1 MIVIAM
7 LTALWLFP
15 APRVWAEP
23 VSMKAAAHEDFGRIV
38 FNWPSPVRHSADVAG
53 KRLIVRFGR
62 PIETTY
68 GGVVRVLRK
77 YLSGATPGTDGR
89 SVVFTLK
96 KNFGL
101 RDFDLGSAVI
111 VDLMDR
117 TPSKPTNASAG
128 PPDAAAKTTA
138 KVPLVRVRSGEHKGY
153 SRIVFDWPRK
163 VNYQVEQSGDT
174 AIITFRRPARIN
186 LRALRKKPPKYVK
199 RVTSK
204 PEQDRLSVTLKVSE
218 TSRLRH
224 FLSGSKVVIDVMA
237 PGKGETEVA
246 RALPPLA
253 NNKAAAEKSARL
265 AKAAAEKS
273 ARPAAPTEAAREA
286 RKKIPEKQAAAAVSE
301 PTPLVPARSKI
312 PAAPERRPAG
322 APKSA
327 DVVAA
332 EQTLG
337 MLPGVKISAPAA
349 PAPAAVPVAAVTASA
364 LQGSAVGL
372 RFDWSEPV
380 AAAVFRRAGFLWV
393 VFDKSTAPDLDKL
406 RAAGNNII
414 RGIERIPSERATIL
428 RMTTVA
434 GVNPDIKR
442 DGFAWILEFRR
453 QPLKPKSKI
462 ETKPQPNPPPPIRA
476 RLFLPVP
483 NPGNAIALKDP
494 EVGDNIV
501 VVPVFPLGHGIERI
515 YQYPQVRILPTS
527 QGVVIQPL
535 IDDLMVRPLR
545 QGIEITSSGGLL
557 LSPLGAADTATAEV
571 GIMRPLTRIFD
582 LRKWARGGLRS
593 FIKDKRKLQDAAARA
608 KNDRRTKAR
617 LDLIRYYFANGFSAE
632 ALGILRVVGRDN
644 PEKLNDP
651 EFRALRGA
659 NSYLMGRYQDARQDL
674 YHKSLDE
681 NDEAIFWRAAL
692 VASEGNLAGAARV
705 LRRKGS
711 ITRPYPKVIKMPLAL
726 LVAEA
731 AIMIGDIKQA
741 ETYLQALQAEEPN
754 PAQKSQLNYV
764 EGRFMELAGDFDGA
778 IGKWEEVQA
787 GPHRPSRAKA
797 AVARTELLLKLREFT
812 PGEAIDELEKLRF
825 SWRGGDFE
833 FALLRRLG
841 HLYLKEGDYRNGL
854 RTLRQAATH
863 FRNHKKAPKVTQDM
877 VGTFYKLYLQGGADS
892 LPPVTA
898 IALYDEFKELA
909 GAKSDEV
916 DRMLADRLV
925 SVDLLDRAAE
935 LLDAQVQFRLKGVEK
950 ARVGAQLALV
960 HLMAQ
965 DYGKTMKILG
975 ISKASGLPE
984 DLLSQRRHLR
994 ARALM
999 GLKRQEEALAL
1010 IKEDKSL
1017 DAGLLR
1023 AEIFWNSKDWPM
1035 ASQALRRL
1043 LRDFNAKPKKPLDDK
1058 QGQYVLNLAI
1068 ALTLSGNE
1076 RSLNRLRADYGE
1088 AMGTGPYRE
1097 AFRLIASPQ
1106 TIGLIDQG
1114 SIADKVKDVENFQTF
1129 MTAYRDRLSRQK
1141 LSSIN

>member
-1 MIVIAM
+1 M
-7 LTALWLFP
+7 LTGLWLFP

-23 VSMKAAAHEDFGRIV
+23 VSVKAAAHEDFGRIV
-38 FNWPSPVRHSADVAG
+38 FNWSSPVRHSADMAG

-77 YLSGATPGTDGR
+77 YLRGATPGTDGR
-89 SVVFTLK
+89 SVIFTLK
-96 KNFGL
+96 KKFGL
-101 RDFDLGSAVI
+101 RNFDLGSAVI
-111 VDLMDR
+111 VDLMEE
-117 TPSKPTNASAG
+117 TPSKPTDASAG
-128 PPDAAAKTTA
+128 LPDAAAKTA
-138 KVPLVRVRSGEHKGY
+138 GKAPLVRVRSGEHKGY

-163 VNYQVEQSGDT
+163 VNYQVERSGDT
-174 AIITFRRPARIN
+174 AIITFRRAARVN
-186 LRALRKKPPKYVK
+186 LKALRKKPPKYVK
-199 RVTSK
+199 RITSK
-204 PEQDRLSVTLKVSE
+204 PKQDHLSVTLKVSE

-224 FLSGSKVVIDVMA
+224 FLSGPKVVIDVMA
-237 PGKGETEVA
+237 PSEGETEVA
-246 RALPPLA
+246 RASPPLP
-253 NNKAAAEKSARL
+253 NNP
-265 AKAAAEKS
+265 AAAEKS
-273 ARPAAPTEAAREA
+273 ARPAAPPETAKEA
-286 RKKIPEKQAAAAVSE
+286 RKETAEKQAATVVSK
-301 PTPLVPARSKI
+301 PTPLVPARSKT
-312 PAAPERRPAG
+312 PAAADRGPAG

-327 DVVAA
+327 DVAAA
-332 EQTLG
+332 EQTFG

-372 RFDWSEPV
+372 RFDWNEPV

-406 RAAGNNII
+406 RAAGTNII
-414 RGIERIPSERATIL
+414 RGIERIASERATIL

-442 DGFAWILEFRR
+442 DGLAWILEFRQ

-462 ETKPQPNPPPPIRA
+462 EIKPQPNPPPPVTA

-494 EVGDNIV
+494 EVGDNVV
-501 VVPVFPLGHGIERI
+501 VVPVFPLGHGIERT

-535 IDDLMVRPLR
+535 IDDLRVRPLR
-545 QGIEITSSGGLL
+545 QGIEVTSSGGLL
-557 LSPLGAADTATAEV
+557 LSPVGAADEATAQM
-571 GIMRPLTRIFD
+571 GTMKPLTRIFD
-582 LRKWARGGLRS
+582 LKKWARGGLQS
-593 FIKDKRKLQDAAARA
+593 FTQDKRKLQDAAAKA
-608 KNDRRTKAR
+608 KNDQRTKAR
-617 LDLIRYYFANGFSAE
+617 LDLIRFHFANGFSAE
-632 ALGILRVVGRDN
+632 ALGILRVVGKDN
-644 PEKLNDP
+644 PEMPNDP

-659 NSYLMGRYQDARQDL
+659 SSYLMGRYQDARKDL
-674 YHKSLDE
+674 YHESLDE

-692 VASEGNLAGAARV
+692 VASEGNLAGAARA

-711 ITRPYPKVIKMPLAL
+711 ITRPYPKAIKMPLAL

-741 ETYLQALQAEEPN
+741 ENYLQALKAEEPN

-778 IGKWEEVQA
+778 IGKWEEVQT

-797 AVARTELLLKLREFT
+797 AMARTELLLKLHKFT
-812 PGEAIDELEKLRF
+812 PGDAIEEFEKLRF
-825 SWRGGDFE
+825 AWRGDDFE

-841 HLYLKEGDYRNGL
+841 HLYLKEGDFRNGL

-863 FRNHKKAPKVTQDM
+863 FRNHKKAPEVTQDM
-877 VGTFYKLYLQGGADS
+877 VDTFYKLYLQGGADS

-909 GAKSDEV
+909 GARSDEV

-935 LLDAQVQFRLKGVEK
+935 LLDAQVQFRLQGVEK
-950 ARVGAQLALV
+950 VRVGAQLALV

-965 DYGKTMKILG
+965 EYGKTLEILG
-975 ISKASGLPE
+975 ISKGSGLPE
-984 DLLSQRRHLR
+984 NLLSQRRHLR

-999 GLKRQEEALAL
+999 GLTRQEEALAL

-1023 AEIFWNSKDWPM
+1023 AEIFWNSKNWPM
-1035 ASQALRRL
+1035 VSQALRRL

-1058 QGQYVLNLAI
+1058 QGRYVLNLAI

-1076 RSLNRLRADYGE
+1076 RSLNRLRVDYGE
-1088 AMGTGPYRE
+1088 AMETGPYRE

-1106 TIGLIDQG
+1106 TVGLIDYG
-1114 SIADKVKDVENFQTF
+1114 SIADKVKDVENFQAF
-1129 MTAYRDRLSRQK
+1129 MTVYRDRLSQQK

>member
-1 MIVIAM
+1 M

-77 YLSGATPGTDGR
+77 YLRGATPGTDGR

-101 RDFDLGSAVI
+101 RNFDLGSAVI

-117 TPSKPTNASAG
+117 TPSKSTDASAG

-186 LRALRKKPPKYVK
+186 LQALRKKPPKYVK

-246 RALPPLA
+246 RA
-253 NNKAAAEKSARL
+253 EKSAP
-265 AKAAAEKS
+265 
-273 ARPAAPTEAAREA
+273 PAAPTEAAKEA
-286 RKKIPEKQAAAAVSE
+286 RKKIPEKQAATTVSE
-301 PTPLVPARSKI
+301 PTPLVPARSKP
-312 PAAPERRPAG
+312 PAAPEIGPAG

-406 RAAGNNII
+406 RVAGNNII

-535 IDDLMVRPLR
+535 IDDLRVRPLR
-545 QGIEITSSGGLL
+545 QGIEITSSSGLL
-557 LSPLGAADTATAEV
+557 LSPLGAADTATAEME
-571 GIMRPLTRIFD
+571 IMRPLTRIFD
-582 LRKWARGGLRS
+582 LKKWARGGLRS
-593 FIKDKRKLQDAAARA
+593 FIKDKRKLQDAAAKA

-617 LDLIRYYFANGFSAE
+617 LDLIRFYFANGFSAE
-632 ALGILRVVGRDN
+632 ALGILRVVGKDN

-674 YHKSLDE
+674 YHESLDE

-863 FRNHKKAPKVTQDM
+863 FRNHKKAPEVTKDM
-877 VGTFYKLYLQGGADS
+877 VDTFYKLYLQGGADS

-960 HLMAQ
+960 HLKAKN
-965 DYGKTMKILG
+965 YEKALEILG
-975 ISKASGLPE
+975 ISKESDLPE
-984 DLLSQRRHLR
+984 GLLSQRRHFR

-999 GLKRQEEALAL
+999 GLTRQEEALAL

-1058 QGQYVLNLAI
+1058 QGRYVLNLAI

-1106 TIGLIDQG
+1106 TIGLIDQD

-1141 LSSIN
+1141 LSSINN